1 MSGPEFPISSL
12 ISSRCKELDL
22 RPVELIRR
30 CGYQNIAKGLRRLQS
45 LSQGDFAGTE
55 GLICGLPV
63 ALEVRADVVQQAVEQ
78 TKRQIFE
85 ASEAAW
91 RAAFRPHAIIMTE
104 RQCPHP
110 IFIAAILGVS
120 NLRRVDFDL
129 SQGPPSFVQQA
140 LGGLREKLARSN
152 GVITTFGRAVG
163 LIINFSPD
171 YAVRFDLE
179 GNPVEALDRAYR
191 LGEATFHLKGMG
203 RPLSRGELDTIFGG
217 KQIKRGSHP

>member
-1 MSGPEFPISSL
+1 MSEEQLPIQTL
-12 ISSRCKELDL
+12 ISSRCHELGL
-22 RPVELIRR
+22 RPVEVVRR
-30 CGYQNIAKGLRRLQS
+30 CGYKNVTKGLRRLEDICR
-45 LSQGDFAGTE
+45 GCFAGTDI
-55 GLICGLPV
+55 LIRGLPV
-63 ALEVRADVVQQAVEQ
+63 ALEVPADVVQQAVEQ

-129 SQGPPSFVQQA
+129 SEGPLSFVQQA

-171 YAVRFDLE
+171 YAVRFDLD
-179 GNPVEALDRAYR
+179 VWLLAARAR
-191 LGEATFHLKGMG
+191 SLHST
-203 RPLSRGELDTIFGG
+203 
-217 KQIKRGSHP
+217 RGSQLFGLSSSFSTL